1 MHKEDERMDDAM
13 EDDEALIQAYL
24 AGDVRSFDTL
34 YARYKRP
41 LYAYLNRMTGNH
53 ALADA
58 LFQQTW
64 LRVIRKLEKYE
75 SKQKFFAWLTMIA
88 HNLAIDHFRKEKT
101 ASELPL
107 DDENIAVSE
116 PVSHTE
122 PWMKLHNRELEKALR
137 KATETLT
144 AEQKEVF
151 LLRQQGISFKEI
163 AEVQNCSINTVLGR
177 MQYAL
182 KNLRK
187 QLNEWIS

>member
-1 MHKEDERMDDAM
+1 MDDAM

-53 ALADA
+53 ALADD

-144 AEQKEVF
+144 EEQKEVF